1 MKKSLYIISALLI
14 NASTLLAQ
22 SEKISVKAP
31 GFARPLVEK
40 LVSEYTKQHPD
51 ANIELVKGKTEDA
64 AHTLQFTAEGGD
76 INIARYAV
84 VPVTASGSDAEQLLQ
99 SSHLNAKQLR
109 NLFFLKDEFA
119 DEEHKESKAE
129 KAVHIYTGNSQQSVA
144 RAYASRFNQETTNY
158 KGKKISGDDS
168 FLNIAISR
176 DPLGVTINALSNVY
190 DLKSRKLAGN
200 LAIVPLDLDKQG
212 RQVFHQ
218 GNLDEI
224 ISLLEQEEFK
234 EIPVG
239 NLGLAYNH
247 ADTRQ
252 NDFVHWILTEGTK
265 YAHEYGL
272 LNLSQKEQTAQLE
285 RTQDAVLLSCL

>member
-51 ANIELVKGKTEDA
+51 ANIEIVKGKTEDA

-109 NLFFLKDEFA
+109 NLLFVKDEFA

-144 RAYASRFNQETTNY
+144 RAYASRFNQDATNY

-176 DPLGVTINALSNVY
+176 DPLGVTINALSNVDGDDESY
-190 DLKSRKLAGN
+190 GMEWRVTPAVQVYAASNASIWAGV
-200 LAIVPLDLDKQG
+200 AISGTSLSDADASVMSIQVPVIFRVKM
-212 RQVFHQ
+212 
-218 GNLDEI
+218 
-224 ISLLEQEEFK
+224 
-234 EIPVG
+234 
-239 NLGLAYNH
+239 
-247 ADTRQ
+247 
-252 NDFVHWILTEGTK
+252 
-265 YAHEYGL
+265 
-272 LNLSQKEQTAQLE
+272 
-285 RTQDAVLLSCL
+285 